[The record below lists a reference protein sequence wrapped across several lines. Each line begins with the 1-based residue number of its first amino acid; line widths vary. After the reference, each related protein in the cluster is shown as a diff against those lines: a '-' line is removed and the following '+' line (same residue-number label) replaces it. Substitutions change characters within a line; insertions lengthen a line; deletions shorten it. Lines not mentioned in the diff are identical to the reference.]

1 MIAEFS
7 IVPIGAGESLSP
19 YVAECL
25 KIVKAS
31 GLKHKLT
38 ATCTLIEGDYDEV
51 MDVISDCH
59 KKARSMSHR
68 VLTIIRIDDREGEK
82 DAMERKVR
90 SVEEKVS

>member
-59 KKARSMSHR
+59 KRSARCLT
-68 VLTIIRIDDREGEK
+68 VFLTIIRTMTERRERCNGKKGKE
-82 DAMERKVR
+82 
-90 SVEEKVS
+90 VEEKVS